1 MISQW
6 VIFHGRLLNDPRVYT
21 IHRGQ
26 HLATGGH
33 VPVMHQ
39 RCGRKAG
46 PHDVFAHSFF
56 RPCVFFFKSLSV
68 SLWIS
73 QAIHHSEFLSRKNN
87 ASWAA
92 TPTRGAFKVVRNL
105 FQMLDLNRL
114 SLQEICLDSVC
125 SLHFPLNF
133 SWILIPQKSY
143 CFGSDPEQGH
153 QTQKIFQLLI
163 SHPSSDGNKNW
174 FEGPINPQLITLDRP
189 HIW

>member
-1 MISQW
+1 MIQGYIPFTGANTWPPAATYQW
-6 VIFHGRLLNDPRVYT
+6 CIR
-21 IHRGQ
+21 
-26 HLATGGH
+26 
-33 VPVMHQ
+33 
-39 RCGRKAG
+39 
-46 PHDVFAHSFF
+46 DVEGKLTPMMCSHI
-56 RPCVFFFKSLSV
+56 VFFAPAFF
-68 SLWIS
+68 
-73 QAIHHSEFLSRKNN
+73 FLSHCLFPCEFPKLSTILNSWAEKNN

>member
-1 MISQW
+1 MIQGYIPFTGANTWPPAATYQW
-6 VIFHGRLLNDPRVYT
+6 CIRDVEGK
-21 IHRGQ
+21 
-26 HLATGGH
+26 LAPMMCSH
-33 VPVMHQ
+33 I
-39 RCGRKAG
+39 
-46 PHDVFAHSFF
+46 VFFA
-56 RPCVFFFKSLSV
+56 PAFFFKSLSV

-174 FEGPINPQLITLDRP
+174 FEGPVNPQLITLDRP